1 LNELKERVQQNLPE
15 NEIEIDQVLQKQRM
29 VPKFGMVS
37 PQKHSKNNIHR
48 PLTIKRKKVKKKN
61 LVFFG
66 HQSWNLVLNMMLG
79 LQKAIKSCSDP
90 GTNILSKRDFKVKYI
105 FDLIPRRTGS

>member
-1 LNELKERVQQNLPE
+1 MSTKT
-15 NEIEIDQVLQKQRM
+15 VLR
-29 VPKFGMVS
+29 FGMH
-37 PQKHSKNNIHR
+37 KKKNAISNIHK
-48 PLTIKRKKVKKKN
+48 PLSTKHHHKIKKKN

-79 LQKAIKSCSDP
+79 LQKAVKSCNDP
-90 GTNILSKRDFKVKYI
+90 GTYVLSKRAFKVKYI